1 MISTGGLGPT
11 QGDITRN
18 VLADSIGR
26 PIVFNQE
33 AMDEVKKFFDRVKR
47 TVPDASRR
55 EAELPEGANV
65 LHNPVGVAPG
75 VVVEDGDTTYILCQT
90 SW

>member
-1 MISTGGLGPT
+1 MRL
-11 QGDITRN
+11 
-18 VLADSIGR
+18 
-26 PIVFNQE
+26 
-33 AMDEVKKFFDRVKR
+33 KKFFDRVKR

-75 VVVEDGDTTYILCQT
+75 VVVEEAILHTYFART